1 MVATT
6 SGSLNS
12 LYPALIITLS
22 NSAPYFMNLTVMA
35 SSRLLQL
42 FTSFSNPSFLLSDEG
57 HPRLLFFML
66 VPFCGNTVYPLT
78 RYYRLEAFNSVIH
91 HHLSENANLTYGIL
105 SSHKKFEELG
115 TFTLAR
121 GLREIRRVQLA
132 REEQA
137 RRVNSHDEASD
148 DAPSAHNEKARLSE
162 NDGSS
167 DTPTRPEVGTS
178 PQSREDHGETTP
190 RSATPLTAGATS
202 QYSSEHELTEK
213 ARGKMKERRSSSL
226 DMNPSLERLAAAGIG
241 RNGFVPTQE
250 WVSNFQNLPTA
261 YKTVSSTRSHPGNRG
276 NVMSML
282 STDSSSFSD
291 VDYLWTSSCWLYQN
305 CYQRYKNYKRQ
316 GKQTLPQQFWSCYLQ
331 STSRMCYP
339 RRHP

>member
-22 NSAPYFMNLTVMA
+22 NSAPHFKNLTVMA
-35 SSRLLQL
+35 SSRLIQL
-42 FTSFSNPSFLLSDEG
+42 FTSFSNASFLLSDEG

-66 VPFCGNTVYPLT
+66 VPFRGNAVYPLT
-78 RYYRLEAFNSVIH
+78 RYYRLEAFNSVIY
-91 HHLSENANLTYGIL
+91 HHLSGNANLIYGIL
-105 SSHKKFEELG
+105 SSHKKFEDLG

-121 GLREIRRVQLA
+121 GLRDIRRVQLA

-148 DAPSAHNEKARLSE
+148 DVPSANQEKARLSE
-162 NDGSS
+162 NDGLS
-167 DTPTRPEVGTS
+167 DTSTRPEVGTS
-178 PQSREDHGETTP
+178 PQ
-190 RSATPLTAGATS
+190 PLSTGTTS

-250 WVSNFQNLPTA
+250 WVSNFKDLPTA
-261 YKTVSSTRSHPGNRG
+261 YKMVSTTTRSHPGNRG
-276 NVMSML
+276 NVISKL
-282 STDSSSFSD
+282 STSGSSFSA
-291 VDYLWTSSCWLYQN
+291 VGYLWTSSCWLYQN
-305 CYQRYKNYKRQ
+305 CYPRYKNYKRRR
-316 GKQTLPQQFWSCYLQ
+316 KQTLPRQFWSYYLQ